1 MPESVTTCVTFITG
15 QMTSLLSTIMGEATL
30 AFPVVVGM
38 VGSTIGLTF
47 SLLGRRRSRR
57 R

>member
-1 MPESVTTCVTFITG
+1 MPETVTTVVTFIISE
-15 QMTSLLSTIMGEATL
+15 MKSLTTTIMGDATL

-38 VGSTIGLTF
+38 VGSVMGLTF
-47 SLLGRRRSRR
+47 SLLGRRRRR